1 MIIFMRMKK
10 MNKMQNN
17 EYSFAK
23 RNDEIK
29 NILQVAIDDTASLA
43 PHLKN
48 IEQVLDQNQLVRART
63 IAVLDK
69 KFRERFDS
77 LIGYL
82 PLDEFTKNNLEM
94 RKLINNMQ
102 KDE

>member
-1 MIIFMRMKK
+1 
-10 MNKMQNN
+10 MNKITNN
-17 EYSFAK
+17 EYSFTK

-48 IEQVLDQNQLVRART
+48 IEQVLDQNQLVRARN

-69 KFRERFDS
+69 NFRERFVS
-77 LIGYL
+77 LIPYL
-82 PLDEFTKNNLEM
+82 PIDDVIKNLLEM
-94 RKLINNMQ
+94 RKLMNKQSKN
-102 KDE
+102 E

>member
-1 MIIFMRMKK
+1 
-10 MNKMQNN
+10 MNKITTND
-17 EYSFAK
+17 YSFAK
-23 RNDEIK
+23 RNEALKQLLQSIIDE
-29 NILQVAIDDTASLA
+29 TESLA
-43 PHLKN
+43 PH
-48 IEQVLDQNQLVRART
+48 IEMINKTLNQNQLVRARN
-63 IAVLDK
+63 IAVFDK

>member
-1 MIIFMRMKK
+1 

-48 IEQVLDQNQLVRART
+48 IKQVLDQNQLVRARN

-69 KFRERFDS
+69 KLRERFVS